1 MAEAGRRNVV
11 GTYSPPS
18 AQQGDKFRPWLA
30 NGDRWQMYGDRRRRP
45 FSDRC
50 IPFGVIRSLEA
61 VEIRTFPRSKLWIEH
76 RKPRDDARRTMLQ
89 SPS

>member
-30 NGDRWQMYGDRRRRP
+30 NGDRRRRP
-45 FSDRC
+45 FSDRS

-61 VEIRTFPRSKLWIEH
+61 RS
-76 RKPRDDARRTMLQ
+76 R
-89 SPS
+89 